1 MMGDI
6 EKVRMMNQTLFAIK
20 ITFKIIKRLILL
32 VFSLLGL
39 FSAYLLIEWEFYTSF
54 PEETFNTLGSVLP
67 FMICTI
73 FVLIA
78 YPSIIYLYRLFKKDF
93 IQLLPISTPYHYYRT
108 GTP

>member
-78 YPSIIYLYRLFKKDF
+78 YPSIIYLYKLLKKDF
-93 IQLLPISTPYHYYRT
+93 IHLRKKYKK
-108 GTP
+108 